1 MAEHLPEPASPR
13 TMTNPV
19 DPTGEV
25 AKRNLVLA
33 VSLGAIALLIFAG
46 TIFVALIYLQYD

>member
-1 MAEHLPEPASPR
+1 MAE
-13 TMTNPV
+13 PV

-46 TIFVALIYLQYD
+46 SIAVAFIYLQYD